1 MPREKQ
7 RELDT
12 MNVLF
17 VSMPFAAIR
26 PAIGV
31 SLLKSHLQKM
41 GISAR
46 VLYLNMRFARVF
58 GYGDYGY
65 IAERTPTQSLAG
77 DWVFGRCA
85 FGPRDESDKEY
96 LQAFDERF
104 SKFGPTGAGIAALL
118 RARAAAEPFL
128 QDCLNQ
134 VDWRQHDVIGFTS
147 TFAQTTAS
155 LALAQRIKERFP
167 RTTIVFGGANCEAE
181 MGLQLHRSFPFV
193 DLVLSGEADL
203 SFPRAMRAIIGGE
216 DPADIPGVISRRN
229 GRSCYVSLMP
239 DRVEDLDTL
248 PYPDYADYF
257 EQFASVCPSYTPHA
271 GVLVE
276 SSRGCWWGEK
286 HHCTFCGLNGTSM
299 AFRSKTAA
307 RVLDEITELCRRY
320 KSQFVEMVDNILDMH
335 YFRDLVPELARRK
348 LKLGLFYE
356 TKANLTKE
364 QLHALYDAGI
374 HSIQPGIESFS
385 TDILQRMRKGTS
397 AAQNIQLLKWC
408 KETGVKPFW
417 NIIYGFPG
425 ENPADYEETVR
436 IIECISHLQPPFGF
450 GAIRLDRFSPNF
462 VFADELGLCNVR
474 PDRSYGYIY
483 DLPQQDLSELA
494 YYFEHDYTDGRDPL
508 EYTGAAFAAVRRWQR
523 EPDPKGLLF
532 ADHGDALAIWDFRL
546 GAKRTLTILAGYER
560 LVYLYCDQNRPLRQI
575 RTFLADRQHS
585 GAPLEEFLSRLIAG
599 RLMIQLDGRYLSL
612 AVRSPGSQT
621 HDLPAGQRTA
631 TAELVVL

>member
-1 MPREKQ
+1 
-7 RELDT
+7 

-41 GISAR
+41 DISAR
-46 VLYLNMRFARVF
+46 VLYLNMRFARAF
-58 GYGDYGY
+58 GGGDYQY

-85 FGPRDESDKEY
+85 FGPRDDADNAY
-96 LQAFDERF
+96 LRAFDERF
-104 SKFGPTGAGIAALL
+104 GKFGPTSAGIAALR

-134 VDWRQHDVIGFTS
+134 VDWRQYDVIGFTS

-155 LALAQRIKERFP
+155 LALAQRIKQRFP
-167 RTTIVFGGANCEAE
+167 RIVILFGGANCEAE
-181 MGLQLHRSFPFV
+181 MGLQLHRSFPFI
-193 DLVLSGEADL
+193 DLVVSGEADL
-203 SFPRAMRAIIGGE
+203 SFPRLMRAIIRGE
-216 DPADIPGVISRRN
+216 DPAEIPGVISRRE
-229 GRSCYVSLMP
+229 GRSCYVSLTP

-248 PYPDYADYF
+248 PYPDYTDYF
-257 EQFASVCPSYTPHA
+257 EQFASVCPSYLPTA

-299 AFRSKTAA
+299 AFRSKTAG
-307 RVLDEITELCRRY
+307 RLLDEITELSGRY
-320 KSQFVEMVDNILDMH
+320 KCQFVEMVDNILDMH

-364 QLHALYDAGI
+364 QLRALYEAGI

-385 TDILQRMRKGTS
+385 TEILRHMRKGTS
-397 AAQNIQLLKWC
+397 AAQNVQLLKWC
-408 KETGVKPFW
+408 KELGVKPFW

-436 IIECISHLQPPFGF
+436 IIESISHLQPPFGF

-462 VFADELGLCNVR
+462 VSADKLGISNVR

-483 DLPQQDLSELA
+483 DLAREELSELA
-494 YYFEHDYTDGRDPL
+494 YYFEHDYADGRDPL
-508 EYTGAAFAAVRRWQR
+508 EYTRAAYAAVRRWQR
-523 EPDPKGLLF
+523 EPDQKGLLF
-532 ADHGDALAIWDFRL
+532 ADHGDALAVWDFRSN
-546 GAKRTLTILAGYER
+546 AKRTLTILTGYER
-560 LVYLYCDQNRPLRQI
+560 LVYLYCDQNRPLAQI
-575 RTFLADRQHS
+575 RIFLANHEHS
-585 GAPLEEFLSRLIAG
+585 DAPLEQFLNRLIAW

-621 HDLPAGQRTA
+621 HPLPAGQRTRD
-631 TAELVVL
+631 TELVVL